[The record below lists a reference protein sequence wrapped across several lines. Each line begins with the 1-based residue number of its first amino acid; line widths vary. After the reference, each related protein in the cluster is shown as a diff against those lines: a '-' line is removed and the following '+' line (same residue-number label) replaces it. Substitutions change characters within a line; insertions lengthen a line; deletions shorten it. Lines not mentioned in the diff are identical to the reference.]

1 MRKRNNKKRT
11 GRFFLTIFITMI
23 IVSVAYVIK
32 NKKSISVGFTG
43 DVMIGRLVNQAIT
56 TYGYDYPWG
65 NTLALLKENDF
76 NIINLEST
84 LTKSEKRVFKVFN
97 FKADPDK
104 VKTLVNANISL
115 VNLAN
120 NHSLDFNA
128 EGLEETLKTLEAN
141 KIKQVGVGQ
150 DIKQA
155 RKMEIL
161 EKSDIKIGV
170 LGYTDNEPEWVA
182 TPEKPGINYI
192 KVGKI
197 EQIEYDIKSARKLV
211 DVLVV
216 SIHWGPNKTE
226 RPSPDFVEFAHKIID
241 CGADVIHGHSA
252 HVFQGIEIYKG
263 KVIMYSTGDF
273 IDDYMVYP
281 DLHNDHSFL
290 FRLNITKSGV
300 KKIELIPVYISEM
313 QVNLA
318 KDNLA
323 KKILNHM
330 KKLSAEF
337 GTEVEIMDN
346 RGFISVT
353 R

>member
-1 MRKRNNKKRT
+1 
-11 GRFFLTIFITMI
+11 MI
-23 IVSVAYVIK
+23 IVSVAYISN
-32 NKKSISVGFTG
+32 NKKSIVVGFTG

-56 TYGYDYPWG
+56 TYGYNHPWG
-65 NTLALLKENDF
+65 NVLPLLKENDF

-104 VKTLVNANISL
+104 VKTLVNANINL
-115 VNLAN
+115 VTLAN
-120 NHSLDFNA
+120 NHSLDFNVD
-128 EGLEETLKTLEAN
+128 GLEETLKTLEAN
-141 KIKQVGVGQ
+141 NIKYVGVGQ
-150 DIKQA
+150 DLNQA

-170 LGYTDNEPEWVA
+170 LGYTDNEPDWAA
-182 TPEKPGINYI
+182 TPEKSGINYI

-197 EQIEYDIKSARKLV
+197 EQVEYDIKSARKLV

-216 SIHWGPNKTE
+216 SIHWGPNKVE
-226 RPSPDFVEFAHKIID
+226 RPSPDFVDFAHKIID

-252 HVFQGIEIYKG
+252 HVFQGIEIYNG

-273 IDDYMVYP
+273 VDDYMVYP

-290 FRLNITKSGV
+290 FRLKMTKSGV
-300 KKIELIPVYISEM
+300 KKIELIPVCISEM

-318 KDNLA
+318 QDNLA

-330 KKLSAEF
+330 RKLCTEL
-337 GTEVEIMDN
+337 GTEMEIQDN
-346 RGFISVT
+346 RGFILVKK
-353 R
+353 